1 MSTQRTAADT
11 LNQECDCAVA
21 DVPLMR
27 RALATALVGQMP
39 SSLAESHPHLFS
51 DAPVFVDHH
60 HASDMRSLV
69 EAVYRVAALP
79 GYVASALSSAP
90 AIAAIEQPT
99 LGVFNGFDFHIT
111 PDGPRLIEI
120 NTNAG
125 GALLNAFARAQ
136 QATCCAYIP
145 GLPEG
150 REEAAAVE
158 SAFLAMFLAEWRQ
171 SRPHEPLRTIAIVD
185 QEPAAQFLY
194 PEFLLFQQLFERNGI
209 HALVVDPSA
218 LEFTTDGLFAAGRR
232 LDLVYNRL
240 TDFYFEDPRHR
251 ALKDAYEARAVIVTP
266 HPRAHALL
274 ASKRNLPLLSDR
286 TYLQSIGAGADD
298 IATLTRAIPRTML
311 VEGTEESW
319 WAGRKQWFFKPLN
332 GFGSRGA
339 YRGDKLTRR
348 VFAEV
353 VRGGYV
359 AQEFSPPGERCR
371 SHGDRLETYKV
382 DIRAY
387 VYEAKT
393 QLLAARLYQGQTTNF
408 RTAGGGFA
416 PVFELGVD
424 STFDPLAGRCASPG
438 VESKV

>member
-1 MSTQRTAADT
+1 
-11 LNQECDCAVA
+11 
-21 DVPLMR
+21 
-27 RALATALVGQMP
+27 
-39 SSLAESHPHLFS
+39 
-51 DAPVFVDHH
+51 
-60 HASDMRSLV
+60 MRSLV

-79 GYVASALSSAP
+79 KYVASALSAAP
-90 AIAAIEQPT
+90 AIAAIEQPS

-136 QATCCAYIP
+136 QATCCAFIP
-145 GLPEG
+145 GLPDG
-150 REEAAAVE
+150 RQEAAAIE
-158 SAFLAMFLAEWRQ
+158 AAFIAMFLSEWRR
-171 SRPHEPLRTIAIVD
+171 SRPGQALRTIAIVD
-185 QEPAAQFLY
+185 SEPASQFLH

-209 HALVVDPSA
+209 DAIVVDPAA
-218 LEFTTDGLFAAGRR
+218 LELDPDGLHAAGRR

-240 TDFYFEDPRHR
+240 TDFYLEDPRHR
-251 ALKDAYEARAVIVTP
+251 ALKQAYEAGAVVVTP

-274 ASKRNLPLLSDR
+274 ASKRNLPRLSDR
-286 TYLQSIGAGADD
+286 AFLESIGAGADD

-387 VYEAKT
+387 VYESDT

-416 PVFELGVD
+416 PVFELGAD
-424 STFDPLAGRCASPG
+424 TTLNLLAGRCATPA
-438 VESKV
+438 

>member
-1 MSTQRTAADT
+1 MNAPRTAAET
-11 LNQECDCAVA
+11 LNQECDCSVA
-21 DVPLMR
+21 NVPELR
-27 RALATALVGQMP
+27 RGLATALGAHLPV
-39 SSLAESHPHLFS
+39 SLDDTHPHLFA
-51 DAPVFVDHH
+51 DAPVFVDRH
-60 HASDMRSLV
+60 HASDMRGLV

-79 GYVASALSSAP
+79 GYVAVALRSAP
-90 AIAAIEQPT
+90 AIAAIEQPS
-99 LGVFNGFDFHIT
+99 LGVFTGFDFHIT

-125 GALLNAFARAQ
+125 GAMLNAFARAR
-136 QATCCAYIP
+136 QATCCEFIP
-145 GLPEG
+145 GLPDA
-150 REEAAAVE
+150 REEAAAIE
-158 SAFLAMFLAEWRQ
+158 SGFIAMFLSEWRR
-171 SRPHEPLRTIAIVD
+171 SRPGQPLRTIAIVD
-185 QEPAAQFLY
+185 SEPASQFLY
-194 PEFLLFQQLFERNGI
+194 PEFLLFRQLFERNGI
-209 HALVVDPSA
+209 EALIVDPAA
-218 LEFTTDGLFAAGRR
+218 LEFTTDGLRATGRR

-240 TDFYFEDPRHR
+240 TDFYLEDPKHR
-251 ALKDAYEARAVIVTP
+251 ALKDAYEAGAVVVTP

-286 TYLQSIGAGADD
+286 AFLESIGAGADD
-298 IATLTRAIPRTML
+298 IETLMRAIPRTML
-311 VEGTEESW
+311 VEGIEESW
-319 WAGRKQWFFKPLN
+319 WSGRKQWFFKPLN

-371 SHGDRLETYKV
+371 SHGERLETYKV

-387 VYEAKT
+387 VYEATT

-416 PVFELGVD
+416 PVFELGAD
-424 STFDPLAGRCASPG
+424 TPFNPLAERCASPA
-438 VESKV
+438 

>member
-1 MSTQRTAADT
+1 MSVPRTAADT

-21 DVPLMR
+21 DVPLLR
-27 RALATALVGQMP
+27 RGLETALGGQMP
-39 SSLAESHPHLFS
+39 ASLAETHPHLFS
-51 DAPVFVDHH
+51 DAPVFVDRH
-60 HASDMRSLV
+60 HASDMRNLV

-79 GYVASALSSAP
+79 AYVASVLRSAP
-90 AIAAIEQPT
+90 AIAAIDQPS

-145 GLPEG
+145 GLPDG
-150 REEAAAVE
+150 REEAAAIE
-158 SAFLAMFLAEWRQ
+158 SEFMEMFESEWRR
-171 SRPHEPLRTIAIVD
+171 SRPGQRLRTIAIVD
-185 QEPAAQFLY
+185 AEPASQFLY
-194 PEFLLFQQLFERNGI
+194 PEFLLFQQLFERHGI
-209 HALVVDPSA
+209 DALVVDPAA
-218 LEFTTDGLFAAGRR
+218 LDFRPEGLFAAGRR

-240 TDFYFEDPRHR
+240 TDFYLEDPRHR
-251 ALKDAYEARAVIVTP
+251 AIKEAYEAGAVVVTP

-286 TYLQSIGAGADD
+286 AFLESIGAGADD
-298 IATLTRAIPRTML
+298 IETLTRAIPRTML

-371 SHGDRLETYKV
+371 SHGDRLETYKI

-387 VYEAKT
+387 VYESST

-416 PVFELGVD
+416 PVFELGAD
-424 STFDPLAGRCASPG
+424 TKLDALIERCASPAA
-438 VESKV
+438 SKP

>member
-1 MSTQRTAADT
+1 MIPPRTAADT

-21 DVPLMR
+21 DVPELR
-27 RALATALVGQMP
+27 RGLESALAGDLP
-39 SSLAESHPHLFS
+39 SSLAQTHPHLFS
-51 DAPVFVDHH
+51 DAPVFVDRR
-60 HASDMRSLV
+60 HAMEMRNLV

-90 AIAAIEQPT
+90 AIAGIEHPT

-125 GALLNAFARAQ
+125 GAMLNVFARAQ
-136 QATCCAYIP
+136 QAECCAYIP
-145 GLPEG
+145 GVPKG
-150 REEAAAVE
+150 REDAPAIE
-158 SAFLAMFLAEWRQ
+158 SEFFAMFLSEWRQ
-171 SRPHEPLRTIAIVD
+171 SRPHEQLRTVAIVD
-185 QEPAAQFLY
+185 NDPASQFLY
-194 PEFLLFQQLFERNGI
+194 PEFLLVRQLFERNGI
-209 HALVVDPSA
+209 DALVVDPST
-218 LEFTTDGLFAAGRR
+218 LEFTKGGLFSAGRR

-240 TDFYFEDPRHR
+240 TDFYLEDPRHR
-251 ALKDAYEARAVIVTP
+251 AIKSAYEAGAVVVTP
-266 HPRAHALL
+266 HPRAHALI

-286 TYLQSIGAGADD
+286 VFLGSIGVGADD

-359 AQEFSPPGERCR
+359 AQEYSPPGERCR

-387 VYEAKT
+387 VYESRT

-416 PVFELGVD
+416 PVFELD
-424 STFDPLAGRCASPG
+424 AQAHFNPLADRCINPA
-438 VESKV
+438 

>member
-1 MSTQRTAADT
+1 MSAPKTHAET

-21 DVPLMR
+21 DVPELR
-27 RALATALVGQMP
+27 RGLETVLSGRMPAT
-39 SSLAESHPHLFS
+39 LAETHPHLFS
-51 DAPVFVDHH
+51 DAPVFVDRH
-60 HASDMRSLV
+60 HASDMRNLV

-79 GYVASALSSAP
+79 GYVAAVLGSAP
-90 AIAAIEQPT
+90 PIAAIEQPS
-99 LGVFNGFDFHIT
+99 LGVFNGFDFHLT

-125 GALLNAFARAQ
+125 GALLNVFARAQ

-150 REEAAAVE
+150 RAEAAAIE
-158 SAFLAMFLAEWRQ
+158 AEIIAMFLSEWRQ
-171 SRPHEPLRTIAIVD
+171 ARAGETPRTIAIVD
-185 QEPAAQFLY
+185 SEPASQFLY

-209 HALVVDPSA
+209 DALVVDPAA
-218 LEFTTDGLFAAGRR
+218 LEFTAEGLFAAGRR
-232 LDLVYNRL
+232 IDLVYNRL
-240 TDFYFEDPRHR
+240 TDFYLEDPRHR
-251 ALKDAYEARAVIVTP
+251 ALKDAYEAGAVVVTP

-286 TYLQSIGAGADD
+286 AFLQSIGANADD

-311 VEGTEESW
+311 VEGTEEAW

-359 AQEFSPPGERCR
+359 AQEFSPPGERHR

-387 VYEAKT
+387 VYESKT

-416 PVFELGVD
+416 PVFELGAD
-424 STFDPLAGRCASPG
+424 TIFDPLAGRCASPAG
-438 VESKV
+438 KSRV